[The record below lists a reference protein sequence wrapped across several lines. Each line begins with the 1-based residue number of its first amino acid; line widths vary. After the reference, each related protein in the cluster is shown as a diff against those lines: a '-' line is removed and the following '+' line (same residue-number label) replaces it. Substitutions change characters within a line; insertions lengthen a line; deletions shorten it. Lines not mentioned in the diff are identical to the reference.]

1 VKRSETHEIYLSRSS
16 CQLDITLPIRY
27 TGPVRMT
34 TVERALECQRLKGL
48 VRKVLAK
55 IQGRTLYPTSG
66 SNQINVHLKKG
77 IA

>member
-1 VKRSETHEIYLSRSS
+1 
-16 CQLDITLPIRY
+16 
-27 TGPVRMT
+27 MT
-34 TVERALECQRLKGL
+34 TVERALERQRLKGL

-77 IA
+77 LPDLLKPFQRYLKKTGQFCPLIF